1 MTDKKEWL
9 LLFVRKFREILDSD
23 GYREYREFFP
33 AFCNTP
39 YLSIELLE
47 VHDKEGEH
55 DGNIISFYSSEYGD
69 QVKIVEQEKSFWG
82 SFFKGVT
89 YGLEYLTDYIS
100 KSGDLTN
107 IQAFR
112 KYYEFNQNY
121 STNFSLKEFRNSI
134 DLPLNFL
141 EQDVTNF
148 IKKLIDKEILSK
160 LKILTN
166 NHLYEKAIFRI
177 SLLKVDEINE
187 IIEFL
192 DSEWSEIEESTK
204 CEKFTK
210 IFYVLGFEV
219 IPIENLLS
227 HRNFKDLNN
236 LSHPELIAYDPNSN
250 YILLFEE
257 LAKFDKKYLY
267 KKDAVQKIIVRFNNL
282 FYIENRKIDYLIIT
296 SEEISIDLNH
306 YDYKYRVILKKTFTD
321 LLKQV
326 FNKEL
331 NQINIPENFQIRYNV
346 IRLINS
352 IKTLNYN
359 NNNKREYNIIKD

>member
-1 MTDKKEWL
+1 MKDKKEWL
-9 LLFVRKFREILDSD
+9 LLFVRKFREILYSD
-23 GYREYREFFP
+23 EYREYREFFP

-47 VHDKEGEH
+47 VYYKKGEH

-69 QVKIVEQEKSFWG
+69 QVKIIEQKKSFWG

-89 YGLEYLTDYIS
+89 YGLEFLTDYIS

-112 KYYEFNQNY
+112 KYYEDTQNFL
-121 STNFSLKEFRNSI
+121 TNFSLKEFRNSI
-134 DLPLNFL
+134 ELPLNFL

-160 LKILTN
+160 LKILTY

-177 SLLKVDEINE
+177 SLLKIDEINE

-192 DSEWSEIEESTK
+192 DSDWSKIKESTK

-219 IPIENLLS
+219 IPIENLLD

-236 LSHPELIAYDPNSN
+236 LSHP
-250 YILLFEE
+250 
-257 LAKFDKKYLY
+257 K
-267 KKDAVQKIIVRFNNL
+267 
-282 FYIENRKIDYLIIT
+282 
-296 SEEISIDLNH
+296 
-306 YDYKYRVILKKTFTD
+306 
-321 LLKQV
+321 
-326 FNKEL
+326 
-331 NQINIPENFQIRYNV
+331 
-346 IRLINS
+346 
-352 IKTLNYN
+352 
-359 NNNKREYNIIKD
+359 

>member
-1 MTDKKEWL
+1 MGDKKEWL
-9 LLFVRKFREILDSD
+9 LLFVQKFREILDSD

-47 VHDKEGEH
+47 VYNKKGEH

-100 KSGDLTN
+100 KAGDLTN
-107 IQAFR
+107 IQAFQ
-112 KYYEFNQNY
+112 KYYEYNQNLL
-121 STNFSLKEFRNSI
+121 TNFSLKEFRNSI
-134 DLPLNFL
+134 GLPLNFL
-141 EQDVTNF
+141 KQEVTSF
-148 IKKLIDKEILSK
+148 IKELIDKEILSK

-192 DSEWSEIEESTK
+192 DSDWSEIEESTK
-204 CEKFTK
+204 CEKFAK
-210 IFYVLGFEV
+210 IFYIFGFEV

-227 HRNFKDLNN
+227 HRNYKDLNN

-257 LAKFDKKYLY
+257 LAKFDKKFLY
-267 KKDAVQKIIVRFNNL
+267 KKDTVQKIIVRFNNL
-282 FYIENRKIDYLIIT
+282 FYIENRKIDYLTIT
-296 SEEISIDLNH
+296 SEEISIDLDH
-306 YDYKYRVILKKTFTD
+306 YNYKYRVILKKTFTD
-321 LLKQV
+321 LLKKV

-331 NQINIPENFQIRYNV
+331 NHIDIPENFQIRFDV
-346 IRLINS
+346 VRLINS
-352 IKTLNYN
+352 LKTLNYL
-359 NNNKREYNIIKD
+359 